1 MSVSGQVTLL
11 GGHDD
16 LVVLGDKGYMS
27 APLAQALR
35 AEHALHLLTPPRRN
49 ARTPAL
55 QGRISLW
62 NGLRLVIET
71 VNEQL
76 TAQFGTGK
84 HEAHTFAGLAAQL
97 EAKLTAHTLCLA
109 LNWRWARRRGCRS
122 RPSPSP
128 SRTRLSLYVCHG
140 CHLYAASWQHYSE
153 REYFGR
159 SERRRSMNPVF
170 NRQRAVIPAN
180 I

>member
-55 QGRISLW
+55 QGAHLTVERVATGDR
-62 NGLRLVIET
+62 NGE
-71 VNEQL
+71 
-76 TAQFGTGK
+76 
-84 HEAHTFAGLAAQL
+84 
-97 EAKLTAHTLCLA
+97 
-109 LNWRWARRRGCRS
+109 
-122 RPSPSP
+122 
-128 SRTRLSLYVCHG
+128 
-140 CHLYAASWQHYSE
+140 
-153 REYFGR
+153 
-159 SERRRSMNPVF
+159 
-170 NRQRAVIPAN
+170 
-180 I
+180 